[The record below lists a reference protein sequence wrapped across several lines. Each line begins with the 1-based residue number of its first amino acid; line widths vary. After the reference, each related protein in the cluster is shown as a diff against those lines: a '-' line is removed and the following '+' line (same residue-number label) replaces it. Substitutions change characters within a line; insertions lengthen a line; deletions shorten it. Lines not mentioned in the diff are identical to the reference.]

1 MRMSGTGSPLFGQ
14 HAFTAT
20 LFHSDLF
27 GSVPILIKAS
37 GQLRLL
43 VSCVCRGLEG
53 GGRGGLQMSSLFGL
67 RTEIIVTKSELYFNF
82 LRQLLLQRVKFDWFE
97 VFISTNIRN

>member
-1 MRMSGTGSPLFGQ
+1 MSGTGSPLFGQ
-14 HAFTAT
+14 HALTVT

-43 VSCVCRGLEG
+43 VFAVEISCVCRGLEG

-67 RTEIIVTKSELYFNF
+67 
-82 LRQLLLQRVKFDWFE
+82 
-97 VFISTNIRN
+97 